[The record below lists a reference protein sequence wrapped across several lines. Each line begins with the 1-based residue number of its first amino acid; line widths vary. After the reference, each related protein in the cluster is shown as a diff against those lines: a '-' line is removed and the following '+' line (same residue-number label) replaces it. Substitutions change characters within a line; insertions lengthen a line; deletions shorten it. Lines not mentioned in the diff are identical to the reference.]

1 MFDFTPIKTKQQ
13 KDQELEKTTQPEK
26 VVEKTSRMFD
36 FTPIEVKKEEIVEQP
51 KIKPVIPSL
60 IPEKQPEFGE
70 LLFKKIETPEKSI
83 TETTKEAV
91 PETKEVIVPEKTH
104 PIYSFFDKML
114 EATTEGLNKS
124 LERLQDIL
132 VPTNKMFE
140 GLVKPIEKITTEAF
154 GKAATSIP
162 ETLLDT
168 TKRLKAFEE
177 IQKTGVTTDEETGEQ
192 KYATKADKLGKGI
205 EVGVGAANTA
215 FIPITSIF
223 SAAKEVPGLNI
234 PVETIEWVFGK
245 AGEIGVLGGDKLLN
259 ALPISDEDK
268 QSLALPVAEL
278 TGLVGMIVLGGSLF
292 KGVSKG
298 VEVAKNKITESKP
311 GTTEYNDAVKEI
323 LDTENTDTL
332 MDKTM
337 EKLKIKVEQ
346 VKEKGETITPEKA
359 QEIVDKVNE
368 EVLLQPAIR
377 YSKEEFKITDDFRGG
392 TWYTSPESKTFDF
405 SQGFGGTI
413 GGPIKTEKTLQIKNP
428 LIIKNADVS
437 EGSFALIDSG
447 YENKLPIKERKLVQD
462 FYEKITKEDVN
473 DKQVNDLITKY
484 LTEEKFSKAEI
495 KKVIDST
502 NKVDAT
508 FDLIIS
514 KGLREKGYDA
524 LILENEYQGEIIDK
538 HIFKLKEETEPEVKP
553 KAKPKAKEEVK
564 PEKIEEKTKEKPQDE
579 LIEVFRGET
588 PERVSGNIIKGKTE
602 FGDAPFVSF
611 ATDKTLASRFGDK
624 VNTHSLK
631 KSEILD
637 LDLSKD
643 QKALKIVDNEI
654 DLSKEQV
661 KKLNELGYKAISFNN
676 LEPGYKGKEIRYFG
690 DFKIEPKAEVKPEK
704 EVVSEKDRIDA
715 LIEKEK
721 SLTENMDKYQKEK
734 ALKGIGMEYAGY
746 KRAIEGKPTQIEK
759 SKARSYLESNHKGK
773 EVEVAGKQGTL
784 TGKVAFGSHEIQ
796 FKDGIKKFVKG
807 ENIRSEHITDKM
819 VLDYIKDEALKKI
832 KGKED
837 LYGIKPE
844 KETKKTEEKKISKE
858 VKQEA
863 KVEKKTE
870 TDEVVL
876 KPQEKDFISQ
886 KEVEAIYEG
895 EAPIKEL
902 YHVTPLKNLK
912 SIKEKG
918 LITKGTT
925 QNFEGEKRANYF
937 TIDYEVVKGMQEK
950 LSGDSVVLRY
960 KTNKQPFEKGGP
972 ITDDIEA
979 NSYIYKKDIKPEKL
993 EILTKNGW
1001 KLLVEEPRL
1010 KVETKTE
1017 KPKIPEIKKP
1027 ETKEQKAKKEFQSR
1041 VYERMQAEMPDI
1053 LKDDLTYER
1062 MNMEKDAEKAVKLIE
1077 KDKQEAYEVAMGL
1090 KDPTPGQTSTAVN
1103 IALTEK
1109 ALEEGNNTLAAQLIK
1124 NRSLAQTRRGQE
1136 IVAEKGS
1143 ISDNSVNRYVK
1154 ELINARMETLKTYT
1168 FDIKKT
1174 KRKTKKQQVM
1184 EKVDKEVAK
1193 AKKKI
1198 KNKELDLEEA
1208 QKLIDSIICK

>member
-1 MFDFTPIKTKQQ
+1 MFKFTPIKTKQQ
-13 KDQELEKTTQPEK
+13 KDQELEKTIQQPEK

-124 LERLQDIL
+124 LERLSNITAP
-132 VPTNKMFE
+132 VNEKFE
-140 GLVKPIEKITTEAF
+140 WLVKPIEKITTEAF

-192 KYATKADKLGKGI
+192 KYATTADKIGKGI

-234 PVETIEWVFGK
+234 PVEAIEWVFGK
-245 AGEIGVLGGDKLLN
+245 AGEIGTLGGDKLLN

-311 GTTEYNDAVKEI
+311 GTPEYNDAVKEI
-323 LDTENTDTL
+323 LDTENTDAL
-332 MDKTM
+332 MDKTID
-337 EKLKIKVEQ
+337 KLETEIKA
-346 VKEKGETITPEKA
+346 VKEKGEDITPEKA
-359 QEIVDKVNE
+359 QEIVNKVNE
-368 EVLLQPAIR
+368 EVLLKPEV
-377 YSKEEFKITDDFRGG
+377 KEE
-392 TWYTSPESKTFDF
+392 
-405 SQGFGGTI
+405 
-413 GGPIKTEKTLQIKNP
+413 IK
-428 LIIKNADVS
+428 V
-437 EGSFALIDSG
+437 
-447 YENKLPIKERKLVQD
+447 
-462 FYEKITKEDVN
+462 
-473 DKQVNDLITKY
+473 
-484 LTEEKFSKAEI
+484 EEKVE
-495 KKVIDST
+495 
-502 NKVDAT
+502 
-508 FDLIIS
+508 
-514 KGLREKGYDA
+514 EKP
-524 LILENEYQGEIIDK
+524 
-538 HIFKLKEETEPEVKP
+538 KEET
-553 KAKPKAKEEVK
+553 
-564 PEKIEEKTKEKPQDE
+564 
-579 LIEVFRGET
+579 IEVFRGET
-588 PERVSGNIIKGKTE
+588 PGRVSGDIIKGKAE

-611 ATDKTLASRFGDK
+611 ADNAKLAERFGDK

-661 KKLNELGYKAISFNN
+661 KKLNELGYKAISFDN

-690 DFKIEPKAEVKPEK
+690 DFNIKEHPVIKETKKAQVKPKEIEVKPEK

-796 FKDGIKKFVKG
+796 FKDGTKKFVKG

-844 KETKKTEEKKISKE
+844 KEVKKPEVKIEEK
-858 VKQEA
+858 
-863 KVEKKTE
+863 
-870 TDEVVL
+870 
-876 KPQEKDFISQ
+876 
-886 KEVEAIYEG
+886 
-895 EAPIKEL
+895 
-902 YHVTPLKNLK
+902 
-912 SIKEKG
+912 
-918 LITKGTT
+918 
-925 QNFEGEKRANYF
+925 
-937 TIDYEVVKGMQEK
+937 
-950 LSGDSVVLRY
+950 
-960 KTNKQPFEKGGP
+960 
-972 ITDDIEA
+972 
-979 NSYIYKKDIKPEKL
+979 
-993 EILTKNGW
+993 
-1001 KLLVEEPRL
+1001 
-1010 KVETKTE
+1010 
-1017 KPKIPEIKKP
+1017 PEIKKP
-1027 ETKEQKAKKEFQSR
+1027 ESKKVIEKPEVKKKKIEEVKKPETKEEKEKKKFQSR
-1041 VYERMQAEMPDI
+1041 VYERMQAEYADI

-1062 MNMEKDAEKAVKLIE
+1062 MNLKKDAEKAVKLIE
-1077 KDKQEAYEVAMGL
+1077 KDKQEAYEVATGM
-1090 KDPTPGQTSTAVN
+1090 KEPPEGQTSTAVN

-1109 ALEEGNNTLAAQLIK
+1109 ALAEGNNSLASTLIK

-1143 ISDNSVNRYVK
+1143 ISDNSVSRYVK

-1168 FDIKKT
+1168 FDIKT
-1174 KRKTKKQQVM
+1174 LKRKTKKQQVIEKIDM
-1184 EKVDKEVAK
+1184 ETQK
-1193 AKKKI
+1193 AQKKI